1 MRTWIRLDKY
11 LCACTGCTRSQ
22 SKLYLKKGLVK
33 VNGEPEK
40 RPEIKVDPGEDQ
52 VALEGRVLSYREHEY
67 LMFHKP
73 AGCVTAVSD
82 REHKTVMD
90 YIQRKDKRGIFP
102 VGRLDLDTEGLLF
115 LTDDGELAHRL
126 LAPGRHVEK
135 TYFAMLAHPA
145 SQEDVEAFRAGIEIG
160 EKRPTLP
167 AGLSLLETPGHV
179 LVTVVEGK
187 FHQIKRMFQAR
198 GNQVVGLKRTAM
210 AGIFLDLDL
219 DRGQWR
225 ELTEEEI
232 ERLRSLC

>member
-1 MRTWIRLDKY
+1 MRLDKY

-40 RPEIKVDPGEDQ
+40 RPEIKVDPGKDQ
-52 VALEGRVLSYREHEY
+52 VSLEGRVLSYREHEY

-126 LAPGRHVEK
+126 LAPGRHACSPCFPGGCGCVSDRNRDWGK
-135 TYFAMLAHPA
+135 APYPA
-145 SQEDVEAFRAGIEIG
+145 CGTVSAGNSG
-160 EKRPTLP
+160 TCACHCCGRKVP
-167 AGLSLLETPGHV
+167 S
-179 LVTVVEGK
+179 
-187 FHQIKRMFQAR
+187 
-198 GNQVVGLKRTAM
+198 
-210 AGIFLDLDL
+210 D
-219 DRGQWR
+219 
-225 ELTEEEI
+225 
-232 ERLRSLC
+232 